1 MNMCISSE
9 PFMLYMVVKFV
20 VYADSSQASVCLL
33 SPLFSKALSSRNF
46 LQTPLIKDF
55 APSTISIIQYYYYN
69 LLMYDRLLK
78 TSVTQLTNGNVKV
91 ELHNDSDMSV
101 CLSVYLPVHLSVCL
115 LVISG

>member
-33 SPLFSKALSSRNF
+33 SPLFSKDLSSRNF

-69 LLMYDRLLK
+69 LLMYDILLK
-78 TSVTQLTNGNVKV
+78 TFVTQLTNGNVKV

-101 CLSVYLPVHLSVCL
+101 CL